1 MQSLLCDG
9 GYAGQPFAQGV
20 KVILGEHVMA
30 QRAKKSELHAFK
42 EKRRALES

>member
-20 KVILGEHVMA
+20 KVILGEHVTA

-42 EKRRALES
+42 AMRRTLER